1 MKKSIATLGLFAL
14 LMVLTSV
21 ESNAH
26 ITPVSNN
33 NGQIEILNLNTMKLE
48 LGGNGSVSNDKKNDS
63 PPPRPEPTLLDKISD
78 WWDSL

>member
-1 MKKSIATLGLFAL
+1 MKKSITTLGLFAL
-14 LMVLTSV
+14 LLALTSV

-26 ITPVSNN
+26 ITPLSNN

-48 LGGNGSVSNDKKNDS
+48 HGGNGSVNNDKKDDDR
-63 PPPRPEPTLLDKISD
+63 PRQSPTLLDKISD

>member
-21 ESNAH
+21 QSNAH
-26 ITPVSNN
+26 ITPLSNN

-48 LGGNGSVSNDKKNDS
+48 LGGEGMVGGNKKEDT
-63 PPPRPEPTLLDKISD
+63 PPKSEPTLLDKISD
-78 WWDSL
+78 WWNRL